1 MLRRPENFG
10 IPYQRADGR
19 WVVPYRVAPNQWKPI
34 TIPKKEPV
42 VGKQQALEWAA
53 AKILNG
59 RINGRIPKPRT
70 TNDGPSVRE
79 LFERWMK
86 LREPD
91 EELSAATISNNKSHF
106 KIHVL
111 PELGDTPVK
120 SFGTIDGQKK
130 IAEFIRKLKGKAG
143 RQTVNNV
150 AATLRTF
157 LDFTTSPEGDA
168 ILSENPLRKDWV
180 RNLLP
185 QRHKQDGRFATLD
198 DAPLNVVD
206 VQKLLDG
213 PDVPLGRAARYA
225 LAFTSLLRDGEIAG
239 VRIREVHLEAPIP
252 FIEINKACSLRHRD
266 GFAKLGPTKTP
277 WSIRRLPLHQ
287 AAVGALWAW
296 LADGWENLVGQLPKP
311 DDPLFPRDDG
321 NFARPSS
328 AAFFRDDLLSVGLS
342 DERADT
348 KLRFH
353 DARGC
358 GATWL
363 VNANVESAL
372 VRRFL
377 GHAPVGAAELKY
389 FKGDLLAALAEAQKK
404 IGLVWR
410 R

>member
-130 IAEFIRKLKGKAG
+130 IAEFIRKLKGS
-143 RQTVNNV
+143 
-150 AATLRTF
+150 TLR
-157 LDFTTSPEGDA
+157 
-168 ILSENPLRKDWV
+168 
-180 RNLLP
+180 
-185 QRHKQDGRFATLD
+185 
-198 DAPLNVVD
+198 
-206 VQKLLDG
+206 
-213 PDVPLGRAARYA
+213 
-225 LAFTSLLRDGEIAG
+225 
-239 VRIREVHLEAPIP
+239 
-252 FIEINKACSLRHRD
+252 
-266 GFAKLGPTKTP
+266 
-277 WSIRRLPLHQ
+277 
-287 AAVGALWAW
+287 
-296 LADGWENLVGQLPKP
+296 
-311 DDPLFPRDDG
+311 
-321 NFARPSS
+321 
-328 AAFFRDDLLSVGLS
+328 
-342 DERADT
+342 
-348 KLRFH
+348 
-353 DARGC
+353 
-358 GATWL
+358 
-363 VNANVESAL
+363 
-372 VRRFL
+372 
-377 GHAPVGAAELKY
+377 
-389 FKGDLLAALAEAQKK
+389 
-404 IGLVWR
+404 
-410 R
+410 